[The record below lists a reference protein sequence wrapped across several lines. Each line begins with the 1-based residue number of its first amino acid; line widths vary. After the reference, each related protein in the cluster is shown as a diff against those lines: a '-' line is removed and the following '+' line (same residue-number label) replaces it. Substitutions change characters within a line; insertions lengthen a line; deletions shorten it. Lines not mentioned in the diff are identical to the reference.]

1 MRAQI
6 PREIAGGW
14 AVVSS
19 LVALSLLG
27 CGRLWAVGVFWEVD
41 DWRPGESSWGPVGFL
56 WEKMENALRLVL
68 ELWEL
73 H

>member
-14 AVVSS
+14 AVVR
-19 LVALSLLG
+19 SLLG
-27 CGRLWAVGVFWEVD
+27 WGRGWVVGVFWEVD

-56 WEKMENALRLVL
+56 
-68 ELWEL
+68 
-73 H
+73 